1 MKMLSEIPELAA
13 QWHLARN
20 GTLSPAQVP
29 AQSNKR
35 AWWHCEKLHEW
46 DATVSN
52 RTLGRGCPYCANK
65 RVGYGNDLAS
75 LHPEIAAD
83 WHRELNGEFTPNQ
96 VVPGSGAMAWWQCP
110 RNADHCYQAT
120 VNRRVGQ
127 RTGCPYCANR
137 KIGHGN
143 DLASLHP
150 EIAAEWNRELNGGAT
165 PGHVVPG
172 SPRCAWWRCPQGH
185 DYQAAVH
192 KRVAGAGCPVCSGR
206 RTPHMTHRDL
216 SSERPD
222 IAALWHTSRNGT
234 LTPRD
239 VTSQSNRLL
248 WWICPQQHEF
258 DAQVNALVK
267 AKTACP
273 YCSGHR
279 LGYGNDFA
287 TLFPEIAAELHP
299 DRNDG
304 FDPHVARPH
313 THVKAWWRCGEC
325 EYAWE
330 ATVASRTHGGRGCP
344 KCGSERSAAARRRP
358 AEGKSLSDQ
367 FPDIA
372 AEWHPGLN
380 GESRPAQFKRG
391 SKTIAWWRC
400 RNDSEH
406 EWRATIS
413 TRTRAKDP
421 SGCPYCAG
429 QRATGQNNLA
439 VRKPELAQ
447 QWDSDR
453 NGELTPDRVAP
464 NSHLSAWWICSAN
477 PDHSWQAVIAS
488 RTGGRGCPYCAN
500 QKVGHGNDL
509 AAAFPDVAAEWH
521 RTRNGALTP
530 DQVAPKT
537 DRKVW
542 WQCARGHEWH
552 TTVDSRTGRGT
563 GCSECYLMATSKI
576 EIRVFS
582 ELAHVLAGQ
591 ASPIEHNPYI
601 PVQSR
606 RKVSVDMCFGNVI
619 VEYDGAY
626 WHEGREASDAAK
638 TARLAAAGFR
648 VVRVRELPL
657 DVTGDADVRVP
668 RNHPP
673 HLIAGAVLSALAER
687 AWITDTAKAR
697 AADYIAAEA
706 TQAVAVAAALI
717 AERGGKP
724 KSLGDQTVE
733 FGDPIL
739 GLPAQPDPSQSRQF

>member
-1 MKMLSEIPELAA
+1 MLSEIPELAA

-20 GTLSPAQVP
+20 GSLSPAQVP
-29 AQSNKR
+29 AQSNKK
-35 AWWHCEKLHEW
+35 AWWQCEKLHEW

-75 LHPEIAAD
+75 VHPEIAAE

-127 RTGCPYCANR
+127 RTRCPYCANR
-137 KIGHGN
+137 KTGYGN

-150 EIAAEWNRELNGGAT
+150 EIAAEWHRELNGRAT
-165 PGHVVPG
+165 PGNVVPG
-172 SPRCAWWRCPQGH
+172 SPKSAWWRCPQGH
-185 DYQAAVH
+185 NYQAPVH
-192 KRVAGAGCPVCSGR
+192 KRVTGAGCPVCSGR
-206 RTPHMTHRDL
+206 RTPHVTHRDL

-222 IAALWHTSRNGT
+222 IAALWHASRNGT

-267 AKTACP
+267 VKTACP

-279 LGYGNDFA
+279 VGYGNDLA
-287 TLFPEIAAELHP
+287 TLFPKITAELHP
-299 DRNDG
+299 VRNDG
-304 FDPHVARPH
+304 FDPHVARPY

-325 EYAWE
+325 EYEWE
-330 ATVASRTHGGRGCP
+330 ATVASRTHSGRGCS
-344 KCGSERSAAARRRP
+344 KCGTQKSAAARRRP

-367 FPDIA
+367 FPDTA
-372 AEWHPGLN
+372 AEWHPYLN
-380 GESRPAQFKRG
+380 GDSHPAQFKRG

-413 TRTRAKDP
+413 IRTRAKDP

-439 VRKPELAQ
+439 VRKPELVL

-453 NGELTPDRVAP
+453 NGELTPDQVAP

-477 PDHSWQAVIAS
+477 PDHSWEAVIAS
-488 RTGGRGCPYCAN
+488 RAGGRGCPYCAN

-521 RTRNGALTP
+521 PTRNGTLTP

-576 EIRVFS
+576 EIRVFA

-591 ASPIEHNPYI
+591 ASPIEHTPYI
-601 PVQSR
+601 LVPSW
-606 RKVSVDMCFGNVI
+606 RKVSVDMRFGNVI

-626 WHEGREASDAAK
+626 WHEGREASDTAK
-638 TARLAAAGFR
+638 VARLAAAGFR
-648 VVRVRELPL
+648 VVRIRELPL
-657 DVTGDADVRVP
+657 DVTGNTDVRVP
-668 RNHPP
+668 KSHPS
-673 HLIAGAVLSALAER
+673 HLIAGAVLSVLAER

-697 AADYIAAEA
+697 AAAYIAVGA
-706 TQAVAVAAALI
+706 TQATAVAATLI

-724 KSLGDQTVE
+724 KSLGGQTVG

-739 GLPAQPDPSQSRQF
+739 GLPAQPDPSQSRQV